1 MTRLRFERAP
11 ILAVVAVCALI
22 AVSAAGASFT
32 RSASGGPQPLSSA
45 TLAAPSG
52 LTGTCSNGTV
62 TLKWTA
68 SASTFATGHEV
79 LRRTTPTGVFT
90 VLTPPVTP
98 RTTTTKT
105 DVPTGSVLFY
115 YVVRAYFGNWRSA
128 NSNQVTVDTGNC

>member
-11 ILAVVAVCALI
+11 IVAVVAVCALI

-32 RSASGGPQPLSSA
+32 RSVSGGPQPLSSA

-62 TLKWTA
+62 TLNWTA

-79 LRRTTPTGVFT
+79 MRRTTPTGVFT
-90 VLTPPVTP
+90 VLPAVTP

-105 DVPTGSVLFY
+105 DTPTGSVLFY